1 MLNWCH
7 LESLFWISTL
17 HIFLWYRTIHVCRL
31 WTNSSV
37 CTAAQL
43 LTAWAGKAWTSNC
56 EPARFQ
62 FQSGLSDTHLS
73 ICVCVWPRPL
83 QPKSFEKGLAHEAGL
98 KSYRGRWVS
107 ASKKNRNW
115 VRTTDILYLQKAF
128 IHIHPVFL
136 WPHFTPV
143 TPASESPMPGPGK
156 GLQRFVEE
164 VGHGVLASKHLMA
177 HLWNVVAT
185 QVFLC
190 HFSKWKIEV

>member
-107 ASKKNRNW
+107 ASKKIE
-115 VRTTDILYLQKAF
+115 TESEPLTSCIFKKHSSIFILFSYDLTLHQSLQPQNLPCQVQAKACNDLSKRLAMAF
-128 IHIHPVFL
+128 
-136 WPHFTPV
+136 WPQSISWPIC
-143 TPASESPMPGPGK
+143 EM
-156 GLQRFVEE
+156 
-164 VGHGVLASKHLMA
+164 
-177 HLWNVVAT
+177 
-185 QVFLC
+185 
-190 HFSKWKIEV
+190 